1 MAVQWDDRIDEI
13 LNGDAAA
20 AVAYLTPAKGVVI
33 TPMSPIGLRDRERGT
48 LTVTT
53 SLGLWKKVVRL
64 RADPAMAVAFHARE
78 HGYSASSDF
87 VLVQGRATVPDRPDR
102 AWLESIQPQWER
114 FLGPQETGW
123 RAKLMDVYYW
133 ERIGIEMQI
142 ERILRWDNLACAG
155 EPEVIGAP
163 LPAEPPAPQKQPG
176 NGTAPRVDSGK
187 ALAYGQRLPHALLG
201 WRDADGLP
209 MLVAARRE
217 RRRPGGRRARGRGGQ
232 RAARGPPGGVHRARL
247 LGTDGRPGAA
257 DLHGLDDLRG
267 RQPRH
272 LLAAHAERQQGARIP
287 ARLRSRRRHRHPRR
301 LPQGAEVRRRRLLSG
316 WR

>member
-1 MAVQWDDRIDEI
+1 MAVQWDERIDEI

-64 RADPAMAVAFHARE
+64 RADPAIAVAFHARE
-78 HGYSASSDF
+78 HGHSTSSDY

-102 AWLESIQPQWER
+102 AWLESITPQWER
-114 FLGPQETGW
+114 FLGPRESGW

-176 NGTAPRVDSGK
+176 NGTSPRVDSGK

-209 MLVAARRE
+209 MLVAARASSAGPAGVE
-217 RRRPGGRRARGRGGQ
+217 LEVAAADVPPGGRRAGF
-232 RAARGPPGGVHRARL
+232 
-247 LGTDGRPGAA
+247 T
-257 DLHGLDDLRG
+257 
-267 RQPRH
+267 
-272 LLAAHAERQQGARIP
+272 AHAFSARMVGQEQRIYTGWMTSEGGGSATYAP
-287 ARLRSRRRHRHPRR
+287 HT
-301 LPQGAEVRRRRLLSG
+301 LSG
-316 WR
+316 NKVPASRLAFDVGAGVVTRVGFRKARKSGVVGY